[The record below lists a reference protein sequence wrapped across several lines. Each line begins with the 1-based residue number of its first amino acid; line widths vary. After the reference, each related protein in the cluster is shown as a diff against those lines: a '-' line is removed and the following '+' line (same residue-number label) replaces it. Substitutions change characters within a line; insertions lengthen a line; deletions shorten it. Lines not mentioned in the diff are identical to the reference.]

1 MLLLALILAPLLAAA
16 VAFFASGKDG
26 DASFR
31 LGLFLSLL
39 IAALGL
45 PLVTC
50 CPNLSLSLPWFTL
63 WGTGAEVKLSL
74 ASDGLSGWLI
84 QLVTW
89 LTPVA
94 ILGSRGAVKERMRD
108 FIACVFVMQALM
120 IGALLSR
127 DLVVFYV
134 CYEGMLVPMLA
145 IICLFGGDDRRTSA
159 LWFFLYTM
167 LGSVM
172 MLVGIWYLAWKLQT
186 TDVAGVIA
194 GVQTLPAHVQG
205 WLFWAFALAFA
216 VKVPLVPLHGWQ
228 ARTYAE
234 TPGAAVVLLAGAMAK
249 IGAYGFLRFVL
260 PIFPVQSAEH
270 AGLFIVLGLI
280 ATVGGALV
288 AIAQDDAKR
297 MLAYS
302 SLSHLGLVIVG
313 IFTFEQAAL
322 NGAAVQMVA
331 HGFSIAALFLLVSYI
346 ENRSRSYGL
355 EDFGGL
361 ITQTPVLGFLF
372 IVAALA
378 SAALPGTM
386 NFVGEFELL
395 LGIYATC
402 PWVAAIAGIS
412 VILGVVYLLILIQK
426 WFFGKARSQEIL
438 ADVNASEALAVLPLL
453 LASFFFGFYP
463 APISNQAGVVAEQ
476 LGAAAKAHSKSVTWH
491 TAPAAAPAAAPAVEA
506 TPAAEPAPTPAH

>member
-1 MLLLALILAPLLAAA
+1 MLLLALLLAPLLAA
-16 VAFFASGKDG
+16 VVTFFASGKDG

-31 LGLFLSLL
+31 LGLFLSLAV
-39 IAALGL
+39 AALGL

-50 CPNLSLSLPWFTL
+50 AQNLSVTLPWFTL
-63 WGTGAEVKLSL
+63 WGTGAEVKLAL
-74 ASDGLSGWLI
+74 VSDGLSGWLI

-94 ILGSRGAVKERMRD
+94 ILGSRGAVKERARD
-108 FIACVFVMQALM
+108 FIASVFVMQALM

-127 DLVVFYV
+127 DLVVFYL
-134 CYEGMLVPMLA
+134 CYEGMLVPMVV

-159 LWFFLYTM
+159 LWFFIYTM

-172 MLVGIWYLAWKLQT
+172 MLVGIWYLAWKLGT
-186 TDVAGVIA
+186 TDLGAITA
-194 GVQTLPAHVQG
+194 GVQTLPANVQC

-249 IGAYGFLRFVL
+249 IGGYGFLRFVL
-260 PIFPVQSAEH
+260 PIFPAQSAEY
-270 AGLFIVLGLI
+270 ASVFIVLGLI

-313 IFTFEQAAL
+313 VFTFEQVAL

-331 HGFSIAALFLLVSYI
+331 HGLSIAALFLLVSYI
-346 ENRSRSYGL
+346 ENRTKSYGL
-355 EDFGGL
+355 DDFGGL

-395 LGIYATC
+395 LGMYATN
-402 PWVAAIAGIS
+402 PWIAAIAGIS

-426 WFFGKARSQEIL
+426 WFFGKARSTETL
-438 ADVNASEALAVLPLL
+438 TDLSAGEALAVVPLL
-453 LASFFFGFYP
+453 IASFVFGFYP
-463 APISNQAGVVAEQ
+463 APVSSQAGLVAEN
-476 LGAAAKAHSKSVTWH
+476 LGAAARAHVAAT
-491 TAPAAAPAAAPAVEA
+491 TPAIAAAPLGSVEA
-506 TPAAEPAPTPAH
+506 TPAQAPAPALIPAP

>member
-1 MLLLALILAPLLAAA
+1 MLLLALLAAPILAAL

-26 DASFR
+26 EANSR
-31 LGLFLSLL
+31 LALFLSLG
-39 IAALGL
+39 IALLGV

-50 CPNLSLSLPWFTL
+50 APNLSLSIPWFTL

-108 FIACVFVMQALM
+108 FAAAVFAMQALM

-127 DLVVFYV
+127 DLVVFYL
-134 CYEGMLVPMLA
+134 CYEGMLVPMLV
-145 IICLFGGDDRRTSA
+145 IMCLFGGDDRRTSA

-172 MLVGIWYLAWKLQT
+172 LLVGIWYLAWKLQS
-186 TDVAGVIA
+186 TDLGAITA
-194 GVQTLPAHVQG
+194 GVQSLPANVQG

-216 VKVPLVPLHGWQ
+216 VKVPVVPLHGWQ

-249 IGAYGFLRFVL
+249 IGGYGFLRFVL
-260 PIFPVQSAEH
+260 PIFPTQSAEH
-270 AGLFIVLGLI
+270 ASLFIILGLI

-302 SLSHLGLVIVG
+302 SLSHLGLVLVG
-313 IFTFEQAAL
+313 IFTFQATAL

-331 HGFSIAALFLLVSYI
+331 HGLSVGALFLLVSYI
-346 ENRSRSYGL
+346 ENRSKTTGVD
-355 EDFGGL
+355 DFGGL
-361 ITQTPVLGFLF
+361 ITQTPVLGALF
-372 IVAALA
+372 VIAALA

-386 NFVGEFELL
+386 NFIGEFQLL
-395 LGIYATC
+395 LGLYQGGGVWLAG
-402 PWVAAIAGIS
+402 IAGLS

-426 WFFGKARSQEIL
+426 WFFGTARSDEKL
-438 ADVNASEALAVLPLL
+438 ADLTPGEALAVVPLL
-453 LASFFFGFYP
+453 LAAFFFGFYP
-463 APISNQAGVVAEQ
+463 APVASQAGAVAEQ
-476 LGAAAKAHSKSVTWH
+476 LGAAARAKAY
-491 TAPAAAPAAAPAVEA
+491 PAVAEAAPVVPGAPAVDVPA
-506 TPAAEPAPTPAH
+506 TDAPATTAQR

>member
-1 MLLLALILAPLLAAA
+1 MLLPILIAAPILAAL
-16 VAFFASGKDG
+16 VAFFASGKDSE
-26 DASFR
+26 ANYR
-31 LGLFLSLL
+31 LGLFLSLA

-50 CPNLSLSLPWFTL
+50 MPDVSWSVPWFNL
-63 WGTGAEVKLSL
+63 WGTSAEVKLAL

-94 ILGSRGAVKERMRD
+94 ILGARGAVKERMRD
-108 FIACVFVMQALM
+108 FLAAVFVIQSLM
-120 IGALLSR
+120 IGALLAR

-134 CYEGMLVPMLA
+134 CYEGMLVPMVA

-167 LGSVM
+167 LGSIM
-172 MLVGIWYLAWKLQT
+172 MLVGIWYLAWKLGS
-186 TDVAGVIA
+186 TDLSAVIA
-194 GVQTLPAHVQG
+194 GVPHLPAEVQS
-205 WLFWAFALAFA
+205 WLFIAFALAFA

-234 TPGAAVVLLAGAMAK
+234 TPGAGVVLLAGAMAK

-270 AGLFIVLGLI
+270 ASVFIVLGLI

-302 SLSHLGLVIVG
+302 SLSHLGLVMVA
-313 IFTFEQAAL
+313 IFTFTPVGL

-331 HGFSIAALFLLVSYI
+331 HGLSIAALFLLVSYV
-346 ENRSRSYGL
+346 ENRSKTFGL
-355 EDFGGL
+355 DDFGGL

-386 NFVGEFELL
+386 NFIGEFQML
-395 LGIYATC
+395 LGLYQAGGV
-402 PWVAAIAGIS
+402 WLAGIAGLS

-426 WFFGKARSQEIL
+426 WFFGKARTAETL
-438 ADVNASEALAVLPLL
+438 TDLNAGEALAVVPLL
-453 LASFFFGFYP
+453 IASFVLGFYP
-463 APISNQAGVVAEQ
+463 APVSGQAGPVAER
-476 LGAAAKAHSKSVTWH
+476 LGAAAYAVAHP
-491 TAPAAAPAAAPAVEA
+491 APAAAAPAAPVPL
-506 TPAAEPAPTPAH
+506 TAPTAP

>member
-1 MLLLALILAPLLAAA
+1 MLLLALLVVPLLAAA
-16 VAFFASGKDG
+16 VTFFASGKDG

-31 LGLFLSLL
+31 LGLFLSLG

-50 CPNLSLSLPWFTL
+50 APHLSVSLPWFTL

-74 ASDGLSGWLI
+74 VNDGLSGWLI

-94 ILGSRGAVKERMRD
+94 ILGSRAAVKERARD
-108 FIACVFVMQALM
+108 FIASVFVMQALM

-127 DLVVFYV
+127 DLVVFYL
-134 CYEGMLVPMLA
+134 CYEGMLVPMVV

-167 LGSVM
+167 LGSIM

-186 TDVAGVIA
+186 TDLGAITA
-194 GVQTLPAHVQG
+194 GVQSLPADVQF
-205 WLFWAFALAFA
+205 WLFWSFALAFA

-234 TPGAAVVLLAGAMAK
+234 TPGAGVVLLAGAMAK
-249 IGAYGFLRFVL
+249 IGGYGFLRFVL
-260 PIFPVQSAEH
+260 PIFPAQSAEF
-270 AGLFIVLGLI
+270 ANIFIVLGLI

-302 SLSHLGLVIVG
+302 SLSHLGLVMVG

-331 HGFSIAALFLLVSYI
+331 HGLSIAALFLLVSYI
-346 ENRSRSYGL
+346 ENRSKTYGL
-355 EDFGGL
+355 DDFGGL

-372 IVAALA
+372 VVAALA

-395 LGIYATC
+395 LGMYAAN
-402 PWVAAIAGIS
+402 PWIAAIAGIS

-426 WFFGKARSQEIL
+426 WFFGKARSNETL
-438 ADVNASEALAVLPLL
+438 VDLNAGEVLAVVPLL
-453 LASFFFGFYP
+453 IASFVLGFYP
-463 APISNQAGVVAEQ
+463 APVASQAGVVAEN
-476 LGAAAKAHSKSVTWH
+476 LGAAARAHVLAMTPA
-491 TAPAAAPAAAPAVEA
+491 TAAAPAAAAAAPAVE
-506 TPAAEPAPTPAH
+506 TPAH

>member
-1 MLLLALILAPLLAAA
+1 MLLLALLLAPLLAAA

-26 DASFR
+26 DSSFR
-31 LGLFLSLL
+31 LGLFLSLI
-39 IAALGL
+39 IAGLGV

-50 CPNLSLSLPWFTL
+50 CPDLSLSLPWFSL
-63 WGTGAEVKLSL
+63 WGTGAEVKLAL
-74 ASDGLSGWLI
+74 ASDGLSGWLV

-120 IGALLSR
+120 IGALLAR

-172 MLVGIWYLAWKLQT
+172 MLVGIWYLAWVLKT
-186 TDVAGVIA
+186 TDLGAIVAGVKN
-194 GVQTLPAHVQG
+194 LPPDVQG

-249 IGAYGFLRFVL
+249 LGVYGFLRFVL
-260 PIFPVQSAEH
+260 PIFPQQSAEH
-270 AGLFIVLGLI
+270 AGLFIILGLI

-288 AIAQDDAKR
+288 AMAQDDAKR

-302 SLSHLGLVIVG
+302 SLSHLGLVMVG
-313 IFTFEQAAL
+313 IFTFEATAL
-322 NGAAVQMVA
+322 NGAAVQMFA
-331 HGFSIAALFLLVSYI
+331 HGLSVAALFLLVSYI
-346 ENRSRSYGL
+346 ENRSRSFGL
-355 EDFGGL
+355 DDFGGL

-386 NFVGEFELL
+386 NFIGEFELL
-395 LGIYATC
+395 LGMYALN
-402 PWVAAIAGIS
+402 PWISAIAGIS

-426 WFFGKARSQEIL
+426 WFFGKARSNETL
-438 ADVNASEALAVLPLL
+438 ADVSVSEALAVLPLL

-463 APISNQAGVVAEQ
+463 APVASQAGVVAEQ
-476 LGAAAKAHSKSVTWH
+476 LGAPARAKRLEMHGMSP
-491 TAPAAAPAAAPAVEA
+491 TAMPAALPPADAVAAPEL
-506 TPAAEPAPTPAH
+506 TPAR